1 MHIHRWVDI
10 ETTTILIILPV
21 SLVPSNAVLKTRNVC
36 VCNTSTLNGD
46 MCKVVKLCIFVVLFL
61 CFILPLVT
69 TTRIDHC

>member
-46 MCKVVKLCIFVVLFL
+46 MCKVVKLCISVVLFL